1 MSAVSYAIGYIGHNH
16 INDQCYGSIAFWG
29 FFLLTATYHTMPPVF
44 LFSEM
49 FFLIYFSAVK
59 VNSFGCASSPSVESS
74 HLET

>member
-1 MSAVSYAIGYIGHNH
+1 MQLDILDIITSM
-16 INDQCYGSIAFWG
+16 INVMVQLPSGV
-29 FFLLTATYHTMPPVF
+29 FLLTATYHTMPPVF